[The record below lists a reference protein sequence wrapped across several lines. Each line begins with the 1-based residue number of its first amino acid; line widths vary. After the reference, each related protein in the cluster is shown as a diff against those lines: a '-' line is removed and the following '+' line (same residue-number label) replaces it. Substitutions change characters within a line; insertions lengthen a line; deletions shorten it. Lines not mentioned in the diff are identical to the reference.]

1 VIDHAHLHP
10 SARSALELGISER
23 KAFVNGKRWYG
34 YPRALEALA
43 VLERLYTQAPS
54 SRTKNLALTGE
65 SNNGKTSILNAFL
78 ETKGAPFKSHG
89 DLPILSVFSPTEAD
103 ERRLWTT
110 LLVALGG
117 IFEVREHVESL
128 FQRLVHLLAGRRVRM
143 IMIDEFHDAFHGSS
157 TRQRQLLACI
167 KRLSNVAKIPVVLCG
182 TRVLGGILH
191 LDPQLSNRFP
201 RFDLPTWSLDPA
213 FQTLLE
219 TVEAGLP
226 FAKPS
231 GLWSPAMATVIHEWS
246 GGYVGEVMDLVAL
259 AANVALDEG
268 ADQLRLAHF
277 QGLEWLPPRE
287 RLGSV

>member
-128 FQRLVHLLAGRRVRM
+128 FQRLVHLLA
-143 IMIDEFHDAFHGSS
+143 
-157 TRQRQLLACI
+157 CI